1 MLNLWYE
8 PLRVSESL
16 ETAARIRA
24 ARHIDKVAETVDRA
38 AAVCVGSHLFQYMF
52 IAFPNC
58 ILLTLCYINYII
70 NPTVIPDSK
79 LYCVDMFFFTFYYNF
94 KTAIC
99 QIGKCEMCHFQEC
112 CLLCDNQGT

>member
-1 MLNLWYE
+1 M
-8 PLRVSESL
+8 RVSESL

-24 ARHIDKVAETVDRA
+24 AWQSDKVAETVDRA

-79 LYCVDMFFFTFYYNF
+79 LYCVDMFFSLFTIILKPQYVRLESV
-94 KTAIC
+94 
-99 QIGKCEMCHFQEC
+99 KCVTSRSVACYVTTRAH
-112 CLLCDNQGT
+112 DRTI